1 MLISYLAAQVMKFL
15 TGVALIGALNVVL
28 IEVIRALKMLKIFK
42 MIKTIMVVYMTK
54 ALKMKTI

>member
-1 MLISYLAAQVMKFL
+1 MKFL

-28 IEVIRALKMLKIFK
+28 IEVIRALKMPKIFK
-42 MIKTIMVVYMTK
+42 MIKTIMMVYMTK